1 MDAYVAKPVRA
12 AELFSAI
19 DAAIAGTPPSQRPAL
34 SPETTVSS
42 VNVPVLLSGFGG
54 RSDLVAEVIDVFL
67 ADAPVMLTRL
77 RHAGADASEL
87 AAAAHAIKGS
97 AGLFSQGEAYERAR
111 ALEIRARS
119 GDASNAA
126 AACDEIEASM
136 ARLSS
141 ELRSIRQTLQT
152 P

>member
-1 MDAYVAKPVRA
+1 MN
-12 AELFSAI
+12 
-19 DAAIAGTPPSQRPAL
+19 
-34 SPETTVSS
+34 VS
-42 VNVPVLLSGFGG
+42 VLLSGFSG

-77 RHAGADASEL
+77 RHAGAGADAGEL

-126 AACDEIEASM
+126 AACDEIDASLS
-136 ARLSS
+136 RLVS
-141 ELRSIRQTLQT
+141 ELRTLRNTLQQ